1 MITLSNFENY
11 ALPQIWE
18 RGISY
23 YRQGAVRNLEEDS
36 PEEWVATVLGTEDY
50 TVEVTL
56 EDDKVM
62 DYICD
67 CPYEGD
73 MCKHVVATLLTIRER
88 KKTEKYFIQ
97 AEETESKNSG
107 FSSETVKAEIDEI
120 LAIADKQLM
129 SFLSEYAVHHVDF
142 RNALKQQFI
151 PDRNTESLDTD
162 YCQEVERCFLSSPSG
177 SGYGRTGR
185 FVGAF

>member
-1 MITLSNFENY
+1 MG
-11 ALPQIWE
+11 E

-97 AEETESKNSG
+97 AEETESKSSG

-120 LAIADKQLM
+120 LAIADKKQLM
-129 SFLSEYAVHHVDF
+129 SF
-142 RNALKQQFI
+142 I
-151 PDRNTESLDTD
+151 GI
-162 YCQEVERCFLSSPSG
+162 RCSSC
-177 SGYGRTGR
+177 
-185 FVGAF
+185 

>member
-73 MCKHVVATLLTIRER
+73 MCKHVVATLLAIRER
-88 KKTEKYFIQ
+88 KKTE
-97 AEETESKNSG
+97 SKSSG

-120 LAIADKQLM
+120 LAIADKKQLM

>member
-73 MCKHVVATLLTIRER
+73 NDQR
-88 KKTEKYFIQ
+88 KEKDGKIFY
-97 AEETESKNSG
+97 
-107 FSSETVKAEIDEI
+107 
-120 LAIADKQLM
+120 
-129 SFLSEYAVHHVDF
+129 
-142 RNALKQQFI
+142 
-151 PDRNTESLDTD
+151 P
-162 YCQEVERCFLSSPSG
+162 
-177 SGYGRTGR
+177 GRRDGE
-185 FVGAF
+185 

>member
-1 MITLSNFENY
+1 MG
-11 ALPQIWE
+11 E

-88 KKTEKYFIQ
+88 KKTEKYSRQ
-97 AEETESKNSG
+97 KRRRVR
-107 FSSETVKAEIDEI
+107 TVA
-120 LAIADKQLM
+120 
-129 SFLSEYAVHHVDF
+129 FLLRQS
-142 RNALKQQFI
+142 RLKST
-151 PDRNTESLDTD
+151 RYL
-162 YCQEVERCFLSSPSG
+162 LSQIRSN
-177 SGYGRTGR
+177 
-185 FVGAF
+185 